1 MARRATLLK
10 QERSRNPN
18 LLILDAGDTL
28 WGQPL
33 ANQTQG
39 RVVVEAMRTM
49 GYAALTLGEMDLQ
62 LGLPA
67 LRQRGAEAGF
77 PFLGAN
83 LSGDLPVKPYT
94 LVTLGDQRIA
104 ILGLVNGERPQV
116 TVPGGTVTISD
127 PLAAAQR
134 YVPELRRETNMIIV
148 LSHLGLEM
156 DQRLAREVPG
166 ITVIVGGHSKRI
178 MQPPLRVGET
188 IIVQA
193 GFNGEGV
200 GLLRLMLD
208 SQGKVIT
215 YQGEFIYLTEGVPD
229 DQEMQALLRR
239 YRQ

>member
-1 MARRATLLK
+1 
-10 QERSRNPN
+10 
-18 LLILDAGDTL
+18 
-28 WGQPL
+28 
-33 ANQTQG
+33 
-39 RVVVEAMRTM
+39 M
-49 GYAALTLGEMDLQ
+49 GYTALTLGEMDLQ

-67 LRQRGAEAGF
+67 LHQRGAEAGF

-94 LVTLGDQRIA
+94 LVTLGGHQIA

-134 YVPELRRETNMIIV
+134 YVPELRRKANVIIV

-166 ITVIVGGHSKRI
+166 ITVIIGGHSKHI
-178 MQPPLRVGET
+178 VQPPLQVGET

-193 GFNGEGV
+193 GFYGEGI
-200 GLLRLMLD
+200 GLLRLVLD
-208 SQGKVIT
+208 GQGKVIA
-215 YQGEFIYLTEGVPD
+215 YRGEFIYLTEGVPD
-229 DQEMQALLRR
+229 DPEMQTLLQR
-239 YRQ
+239 YRQR